1 MPMDGVAPSA
11 LVGLVVAGRSARR
24 LVCCCCDGDVIYFC
38 G

>member
-11 LVGLVVAGRSARR
+11 LVGFVVAGRSAVG
-24 LVCCCCDGDVIYFC
+24 LLLLTGDVIYFC